1 MDFQL
6 SFEQQMILDY
16 GANLAQRFGADYWRE
31 QSLAQSFP
39 HELWQQIADDGF
51 LGVMVSE
58 EYGGA
63 GLGMTEMALL
73 MEGMSGAGLPL
84 FMMVVG
90 PTMVLSLLDH
100 YGTDA
105 QKQRLLP
112 GGCDGSKVF
121 CFAITEPNAGSNSMA
136 ISTLAARDADG
147 FTLKGQKAYITG
159 ADAADYALVV
169 ARTTAL
175 KDASRKTDGFTL
187 FMVDLKAPGI
197 TIQPMD
203 IPVLIPE
210 KQCEIFFDGVEL
222 GPEQVIGEVD
232 RGFGILFDTLN
243 PERIVVAA
251 MAVGL
256 GRYALRQAVEYAGER
271 QVFGVPIGS
280 HQGLAHPLA
289 HSYTEIEMAA
299 LMTYKAAAN
308 FDQGAAAGAEANM
321 AKYFAAEAAIK
332 AVDTALQTNGGAGF
346 TRDVGLLDLYAL
358 VRLLRTIPVSRELLL
373 NYIGEKVMGLPRSY

>member
-16 GANLAQRFGADYWRE
+16 GENLAQNFGADYWRE
-31 QSLAQSFP
+31 KSLAQEFP
-39 HELWQQIADDGF
+39 LQLWQQIAADGF

-58 EYGGA
+58 QYGGA

-73 MEGMSGAGLPL
+73 MEGLSAAGLPL

-90 PTMVLSLLDH
+90 PTMTLSLIDH
-100 YGTDA
+100 YGSEPL
-105 QKQRLLP
+105 KQRYLP
-112 GGCDGSKVF
+112 DGCSGEKVF

-136 ISTLAARDADG
+136 ITTLAKADG
-147 FTLKGQKAYITG
+147 AGFKLNGQKAYITG

-169 ARTTAL
+169 ARTTPL
-175 KDASRKTDGFTL
+175 KEAASKTDGFTL
-187 FMVDLKAPGI
+187 FMVDLKAPGV
-197 TIQPMD
+197 TIQAMD
-203 IPVLIPE
+203 IPVMIPE
-210 KQCEIFFDGVEL
+210 KQCEVFFDNVEL
-222 GPEQVIGEVD
+222 GPDQVVGEVD
-232 RGFGILFDTLN
+232 RGFAILFDVLN

-256 GRYALRQAVEYAGER
+256 GRYALKQAVEYAGDR
-271 QVFGVPIGS
+271 KVFGAPIGS

-289 HSYTEIEMAA
+289 HAYTEIEMSA
-299 LMTYKAAAN
+299 LMTYKAAGN
-308 FDQGAAAGAEANM
+308 FDQGAPAGAEANM
-321 AKYFAAEAAIK
+321 AKYYAAEAAIN
-332 AVDTALQTNGGAGF
+332 AVDKALQVNGGAGF
-346 TRDVGLLDLYAL
+346 TRDVGLLDLYSL

>member
-16 GANLAQRFGADYWRE
+16 GHKLAERFGRDYWRE
-31 QSLAQSFP
+31 KSVVHEFP
-39 HELWQQIADDGF
+39 QELWQQIADDGF
-51 LGVMVSE
+51 LGVMVDE
-58 EYGGA
+58 AYGGA

-73 MEGMSGAGLPL
+73 MEGMGAAGLPL

-90 PTMVLSLLDH
+90 PTMVLSLLNH
-100 YGTDA
+100 HGNEE
-105 QKQRLLP
+105 QKQRYLP
-112 GGCDGSKVF
+112 AGCSGEKIF

-136 ISTLAARDADG
+136 ISTLGSVKGEG
-147 FTLKGQKAYITG
+147 FSLNGQKTYITG
-159 ADAADYALVV
+159 ADVADYALVV
-169 ARTTAL
+169 ARTTPL
-175 KDASRKTDGFTL
+175 KDAARKTDGFTL

-197 TIQPMD
+197 TIRTLD

-210 KQCEIFFDGVEL
+210 YQCEIFFDGVEL
-222 GPEQVIGEVD
+222 SAEQVVGEVD
-232 RGFGILFDTLN
+232 QGFRILFDTLN

-256 GRYALRQAVEYAGER
+256 GRFALKQGVEYANDR
-271 QVFGVPIGS
+271 KVFGAAIGS

-289 HSYTEIEMAA
+289 HAQTEIEMAA
-299 LMTYKAAAN
+299 LMTYKAATN
-308 FDQGAAAGAEANM
+308 FDADQPAGAEANM
-321 AKYFAAEAAIK
+321 AKYFAAEATIK
-332 AVDTALQTNGGAGF
+332 AVDAALQVNGGAGF
-346 TRDVGLLDLYAL
+346 TREVGLGDLYGL

>member
-16 GANLAQRFGADYWRE
+16 GQNLAQSFGSDYWRE
-31 QSLAQSFP
+31 KSDAQEFP
-39 HELWQQIADDGF
+39 QELWRQIADDGF

-58 EYGGA
+58 QYGGA

-73 MEGMSGAGLPL
+73 MEGMSAAGLPL

-100 YGTDA
+100 HGSD
-105 QKQRLLP
+105 QLKQRYLP
-112 GGCDGSKVF
+112 HGCSGEKVF

-136 ISTLAARDADG
+136 ITTIAKADG
-147 FTLKGQKAYITG
+147 TGFKLSGQKSFITG

-169 ARTTAL
+169 ARTTPL
-175 KDASRKTDGFTL
+175 KDAARKTDGFTL
-187 FMVDLKAPGI
+187 FMVDLKAPGV
-197 TIQPMD
+197 TIQPME
-203 IPVLIPE
+203 IPVMIPE
-210 KQCEIFFDGVEL
+210 KQCEIFFDNVEL
-222 GPEQVIGEVD
+222 GPEQVVGEID
-232 RGFGILFDTLN
+232 RGFAILFDVLN

-256 GRYALRQAVEYAGER
+256 GRYALKKGVEYAGDR
-271 QVFGVPIGS
+271 KVFGAPIGS

-289 HSYTEIEMAA
+289 HAHTEIEMAT

-308 FDQGAAAGAEANM
+308 FDQGAPAGAEANM

-332 AVDTALQTNGGAGF
+332 AVDCSLQVNGGAGF
-346 TRDVGLLDLYAL
+346 TREVGLLDLYGL

-373 NYIGEKVMGLPRSY
+373 NYIGEKIMGLPRSY

>member
-147 FTLKGQKAYITG
+147 FTLKGQKTYITG
-159 ADAADYALVV
+159 ADAA
-169 ARTTAL
+169 
-175 KDASRKTDGFTL
+175 
-187 FMVDLKAPGI
+187 
-197 TIQPMD
+197 
-203 IPVLIPE
+203 
-210 KQCEIFFDGVEL
+210 
-222 GPEQVIGEVD
+222 
-232 RGFGILFDTLN
+232 
-243 PERIVVAA
+243 
-251 MAVGL
+251 
-256 GRYALRQAVEYAGER
+256 
-271 QVFGVPIGS
+271 
-280 HQGLAHPLA
+280 
-289 HSYTEIEMAA
+289 
-299 LMTYKAAAN
+299 
-308 FDQGAAAGAEANM
+308 
-321 AKYFAAEAAIK
+321 
-332 AVDTALQTNGGAGF
+332 
-346 TRDVGLLDLYAL
+346 
-358 VRLLRTIPVSRELLL
+358 
-373 NYIGEKVMGLPRSY
+373 

>member
-16 GANLAQRFGADYWRE
+16 GSNLAESFGSDYWRE
-31 QSLAQSFP
+31 KSDAQEFP
-39 HELWQQIADDGF
+39 QQLWQQIADDGF

-100 YGTDA
+100 YGSETL
-105 QKQRLLP
+105 KKNYLP
-112 GGCDGSKVF
+112 AGCSGEKVF

-136 ISTLAARDADG
+136 ITTQAKADG
-147 FTLKGQKAYITG
+147 SGFKLSGQKTFITG

-169 ARTTAL
+169 ARTTPL
-175 KDASRKTDGFTL
+175 KDAAHKTDGFTL

-197 TIQPMD
+197 TIQPME
-203 IPVLIPE
+203 IPVMIPE
-210 KQCEIFFDGVEL
+210 KQCEIFFDNVEL
-222 GPEQVIGEVD
+222 GPEQVVGEVD
-232 RGFGILFDTLN
+232 RGFAILFDVLN

-256 GRYALRQAVEYAGER
+256 GRYALKKGVEYAVDR
-271 QVFGVPIGS
+271 KVFGAPIGS

-289 HSYTEIEMAA
+289 HTHTEIEMAA

-308 FDQGAAAGAEANM
+308 FDQGAPAGAEANM

-332 AVDTALQTNGGAGF
+332 AVDSSLQVNGGAGF
-346 TRDVGLLDLYAL
+346 TREVGLLDLYGL